1 MNISLMNSSFLGRSL
16 LGSALLVA
24 SLTGCQD
31 DPDQLITPDAEATAA
46 VIPDIEAKM
55 DFIRERA
62 GFTDQSMVYQDGE
75 FIVDGVMLISEE
87 DTDQRM
93 AAAAGTTNARTEQDR
108 TSEYLV
114 DPQRVGDIRVAFAD
128 ELAPAISEDIFA
140 EAIRQWNGTGSAVS
154 FRVVPVSSPYDI
166 LVSRDDSI
174 EVATRSNLP
183 TFLEGAPGPEIVVNQ
198 SAFLGGT
205 FSLDVR
211 YAAFSLGVTLGLR
224 PSGTGVY
231 IEGTPENDP
240 RSVMTTPILSTF
252 PLLTEGDITA
262 IRTLYPSERGINFLS
277 TGQSL
282 LFGQGLTSESG
293 RYRFLVQPDGNLVIY
308 EDGEPIWSTQTN
320 SEPRPQQVRLDMQPD
335 GNVVLYNQDGSP
347 RWATDTPDTPA
358 TDLVMQDDGNLVLY
372 GEDGTAY
379 WASGTNR

>member
-1 MNISLMNSSFLGRSL
+1 MNLSLMNFSWLGRGL
-16 LGSALLVA
+16 LGSALLA
-24 SLTGCQD
+24 ISLTACQED
-31 DPDQLITPDAEATAA
+31 LERIIPEEEATAT
-46 VIPDIEAKM
+46 VTPEIEAKM

-62 GFTDQSMVYQDGE
+62 GFADEAAITYRDGN
-75 FIVDGVMLISEE
+75 FIVDGVILISEE

-93 AAAAGTTNARTEQDR
+93 AAAGVSNARTEQNR

-114 DPQRVGDIRVAFAD
+114 DPQRVEDIKVAFAD

-140 EAIRQWNGTGSAVS
+140 EAIEQWNGTGSAVR
-154 FRVVPVSSPYDI
+154 FRVVPLSSPYDI

-174 EVATRSNLP
+174 DAATLSNLP
-183 TFLEGAPGPEIVVNQ
+183 TFLEGAAGPEIIVNQ

-211 YAAFSLGVTLGLR
+211 YAAFSLGVTLGLS

-240 RSVMTTPILSTF
+240 RSVMTIPILSTF

-320 SEPRPQQVRLDMQPD
+320 GAPRPQQVRLDLQPD

-347 RWATDTPDTPA
+347 RWATDTPGTPA

-372 GEDGTAY
+372 GEDGTPY
-379 WASGTNR
+379 WASETAR